1 MRNRKNELDSM
12 KDQKEFRF
20 ARFTCPRCKSRKMI
34 RFAWESG
41 AELECTE
48 CEERFDEE
56 DLLTIDDPSSVMT
69 VKEKLAFI
77 RAFKENE

>member
-1 MRNRKNELDSM
+1 MEKRD
-12 KDQKEFRF
+12 EFQF
-20 ARFTCPRCKSRKMI
+20 EKFGCPRCKSKKMI

-48 CEERFDEE
+48 CGERFDEE
-56 DLLTIDDPSSVMT
+56 DLLTIDDSSNILT

-77 RAFKENE
+77 RAFKESD

>member
-1 MRNRKNELDSM
+1 MPNRKNKLEH
-12 KDQKEFRF
+12 KENHRDLRF
-20 ARFTCPRCKSRKMI
+20 VRFSCPRCKSKKMI

-48 CEERFDEE
+48 CGERFDEE
-56 DLLTIDDPSSVMT
+56 DLLTIDDPSNILT

-77 RAFKENE
+77 RAFKESD

>member
-1 MRNRKNELDSM
+1 
-12 KDQKEFRF
+12 
-20 ARFTCPRCKSRKMI
+20 MI

-48 CEERFDEE
+48 CGERFDEE
-56 DLLTIDDPSSVMT
+56 DLLTINDPSNILT

-77 RAFKENE
+77 RTFKESD

>member
-1 MRNRKNELDSM
+1 MEHLEKRDDFQFEKFS
-12 KDQKEFRF
+12 
-20 ARFTCPRCKSRKMI
+20 CPRCKSKKMI

-48 CEERFDEE
+48 CGERFDEE
-56 DLLTIDDPSSVMT
+56 DLLTIDDPSNILT

-77 RAFKENE
+77 RTFKKSD

>member
-1 MRNRKNELDSM
+1 MEKGDGS
-12 KDQKEFRF
+12 QF
-20 ARFTCPRCKSRKMI
+20 AKFDCPRCQSKKMI

-48 CEERFDEE
+48 CGERFDEE
-56 DLLTIDDPSSVMT
+56 DLLTIDDPSNILT

-77 RAFKENE
+77 RAFKESD